1 MLIRIM
7 ISIMVD
13 YKIRI
18 LDMQKEERP
27 RERLINCGAASLSDS
42 ELLAIILRTGSKQ
55 ENVINLAQRILS
67 QYNLKQLSQINTA
80 QLMKIHG
87 IKESKAAQIAAC
99 FEIARRLE
107 VFSEDAKPKIASPE
121 DVYKRIYPKLREQK
135 KEMFIE
141 LCLDTKNQIIKEDT
155 ISIGSLNANIV
166 HPREVFKVALA
177 ESAAHII
184 VAHNHP
190 SGDPTPSREDIEITK
205 KLIEAGKII
214 GIDVL
219 DHVII
224 GDKRHFSMKEAGHI

>member
-1 MLIRIM
+1 LYAPMQ
-7 ISIMVD
+7 D
-13 YKIRI
+13 YKIKI

-27 RERLINCGAASLSDS
+27 RERLIKNGASALSDS
-42 ELLAIILRTGSKQ
+42 ELLAIILRTGSKK
-55 ENVINLAQRILS
+55 ENVINLSQRILGE
-67 QYNLKQLSQINTA
+67 YNIKQLSQINLT

-87 IKESKAAQIAAC
+87 IKESKATQISAC

-107 VFSEDAKPKIASPE
+107 SFNSVEKPKISSPE
-121 DVYKRIYPKLREQK
+121 DVYRRLFPRMREQK

-141 LCLDTKNQIIKEDT
+141 LCLDTKNQILREEV
-155 ISIGSLNANIV
+155 ISIGSLNANVV
-166 HPREVFKVALA
+166 HPREVFKLALT

-205 KLIEAGKII
+205 KLVETGNIM
-214 GIDVL
+214 GITVL

-224 GDKRHFSMKEAGHI
+224 GDGRHFSMKEAGHI

>member
-1 MLIRIM
+1 MQE
-7 ISIMVD
+7 

-18 LDMQKEERP
+18 HDMQKEERP
-27 RERLINCGAASLSDS
+27 RERLINSGASSLSDS

-67 QYNLKQLSQINTA
+67 QYNMKQLSQTSLA

-107 VFSEDAKPKIASPE
+107 SFTEGAKPRINSPA
-121 DVYKRIYPKLREQK
+121 DVYNRIYPRLREQK

-141 LCLDTKNQIIKEDT
+141 LCLDTKNQVIKEDT
-155 ISIGSLNANIV
+155 ISIGSLNANVV
-166 HPREVFKVALA
+166 HPREVFRMALA

-205 KLIEAGKII
+205 KLVETGSIM

-224 GDKRHFSMKEAGHI
+224 GDGRHFSMKEAGHI